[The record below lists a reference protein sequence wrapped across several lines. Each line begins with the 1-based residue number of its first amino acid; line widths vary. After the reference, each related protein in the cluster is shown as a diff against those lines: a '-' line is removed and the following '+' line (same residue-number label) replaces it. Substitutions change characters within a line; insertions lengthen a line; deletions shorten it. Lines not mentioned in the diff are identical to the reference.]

1 MDATVSSLKKID
13 TKQGTGAEAVTGRS
27 VAVHYTG
34 WLYDPS
40 KPDGKGAKKAPAPSI
55 ETAAMQAALSAP
67 LAVID
72 PDTRETLGDRA
83 QHVGETFGNTFK
95 SAADVVPGR

>member
-1 MDATVSSLKKID
+1 MGEKIGVLTMGAATTV
-13 TKQGTGAEAVTGRS
+13 GA
-27 VAVHYTG
+27 
-34 WLYDPS
+34 
-40 KPDGKGAKKAPAPSI
+40 
-55 ETAAMQAALSAP
+55 AAGVALSAP